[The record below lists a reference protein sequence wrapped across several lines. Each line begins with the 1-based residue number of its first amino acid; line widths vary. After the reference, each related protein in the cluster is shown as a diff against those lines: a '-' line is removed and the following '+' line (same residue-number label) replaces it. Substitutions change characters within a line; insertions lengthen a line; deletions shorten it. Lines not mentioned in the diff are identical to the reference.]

1 MRTSATTTISLPP
14 GMLREIERARK
25 IEHRTRSE
33 LIREAIRAYLAT
45 PRPVMTLEDYLELR
59 DPRVRAHIAASTR
72 EHRAGNAPKW
82 MHESRVTQ
90 SHA

>member
-33 LIREAIRAYLAT
+33 LIREALR
-45 PRPVMTLEDYLELR
+45 RYLE
-59 DPRVRAHIAASTR
+59 AS
-72 EHRAGNAPKW
+72 
-82 MHESRVTQ
+82 
-90 SHA
+90 